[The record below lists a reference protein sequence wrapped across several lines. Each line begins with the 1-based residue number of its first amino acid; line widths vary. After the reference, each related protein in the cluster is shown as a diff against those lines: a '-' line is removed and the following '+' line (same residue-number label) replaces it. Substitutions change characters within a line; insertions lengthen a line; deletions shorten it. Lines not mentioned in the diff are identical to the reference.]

1 MVHCLSHTHEFIGH
15 DRTDAFGFTPVRQS
29 VAYRRYEDSR
39 LIVPCYSFWRANE
52 CSIAFLPACLWR
64 AAVFV
69 LMLQLVATPPNEACP
84 TRLSL
89 AFGAALCV
97 KRPTRLQLAVPE
109 VLWLA
114 LSP

>member
-1 MVHCLSHTHEFIGH
+1 MDSQTFYQSLIYQVM
-15 DRTDAFGFTPVRQS
+15 RTGAFGFTPVRQS

-69 LMLQLVATPPNEACP
+69 LMLQLLGTVYMSGVLSNSEHYASSLDTGQVHGVAKSYD
-84 TRLSL
+84 R
-89 AFGAALCV
+89 
-97 KRPTRLQLAVPE
+97 
-109 VLWLA
+109 
-114 LSP
+114 